1 MKKSEVAFVEEEPK
15 KKTLRPF
22 KSIDEFFNVTGFKI
36 GDVVQIK
43 KVDNLNYE
51 ETSILTG
58 TRLYID
64 EEYRRIEIFFGTSA
78 RPFSVLFERYKYF
91 KNGKWVRFGV
101 EE

>member
-1 MKKSEVAFVEEEPK
+1 MKKSEVAFVEEEP

-36 GDVVQIK
+36 GDIVQIK
-43 KVDNLNYE
+43 KVDNLIYE

-78 RPFSVLFERYKYF
+78 RPFSVLFEHYKYF
-91 KNGKWVRFGV
+91 KNGEWMRFGV